1 MYKGPLHKT
10 CHPHTALIC
19 YSQLARWSCAT
30 ACWPSSYVLQP
41 AGPLVM
47 CYSLHDTLMAIHL
60 QARLDELRLAV
71 QQKDDLYLA
80 LEVELQEAK

>member
-1 MYKGPLHKT
+1 
-10 CHPHTALIC
+10 
-19 YSQLARWSCAT
+19 
-30 ACWPSSYVLQP
+30 
-41 AGPLVM
+41 M